1 MTTNGKQKDSVL
13 NHDPLAELGEELKA
27 EPEQL
32 EEKAADAGT
41 EPDTASSSDTVEETD
56 DTADGIALGDS
67 LTIAELGELMD
78 RLRAGLDLGGTLTL
92 HAGDV
97 EQVDAAG
104 VQLLCALSR
113 DARKQGMELVWPQVS
128 ERLES
133 AVRQLGLSDELG
145 F

>member
-13 NHDPLAELGEELKA
+13 NHDPLAELGEELET